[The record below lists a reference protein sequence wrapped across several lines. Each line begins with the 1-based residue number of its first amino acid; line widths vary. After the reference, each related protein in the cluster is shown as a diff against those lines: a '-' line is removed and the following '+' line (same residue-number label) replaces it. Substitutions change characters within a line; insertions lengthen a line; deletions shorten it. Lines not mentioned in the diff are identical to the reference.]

1 MSTIS
6 RLVSYLT
13 VNTLDSL
20 DATSEE
26 ENLR

>member
-1 MSTIS
+1 MSTMS
-6 RLVSYLT
+6 RLLSYLT

-20 DATSEE
+20 EATSEE